1 MLNARKKDIH
11 DRIYKFVIKVLE
23 EINKLPA
30 TPENLILRKQ
40 CARSVTS
47 TGANAVEA
55 DGAESKRDFIHKFT
69 ISKKESKETLYWL
82 NVISD
87 HNSQSKLK
95 FLSLIKENQ
104 EIIAIISKIIINSK
118 KNK

>member
-1 MLNARKKDIH
+1 MEPKTKKFDLEERTFKFATGVIEICQKSKKDI
-11 DRIYKFVIKVLE
+11 ITTPI
-23 EINKLPA
+23 INQ
-30 TPENLILRKQ
+30 LI
-40 CARSVTS
+40 RSGMS
-47 TGANAVEA
+47 IGANYHEA
-55 DGAESKRDFIHKFT
+55 NGAS
-69 ISKKESKETLYWL
+69 SKKESKETLYWL